1 MHFEAEEIGC
11 HRFQY
16 NGITHNF
23 GLSEIIFMGEKQ
35 IKINE
40 MSGLTTG
47 KLTLR
52 SPVFLMKKGTWQERP
67 FTAARL
73 EYGSIS

>member
-1 MHFEAEEIGC
+1 
-11 HRFQY
+11 
-16 NGITHNF
+16 
-23 GLSEIIFMGEKQ
+23 MGEKQ